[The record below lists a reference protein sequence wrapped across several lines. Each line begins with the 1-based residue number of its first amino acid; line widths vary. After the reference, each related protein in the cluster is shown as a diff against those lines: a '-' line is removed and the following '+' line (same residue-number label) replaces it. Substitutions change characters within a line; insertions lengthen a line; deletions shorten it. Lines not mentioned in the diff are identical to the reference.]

1 MNTTHIKAA
10 DRGARF
16 YPPMTRERLLAVGL
30 EPPASCRAA
39 VGFRAIIN
47 GPEYS
52 LVPNRIDFH
61 QRDEALLHWSQTV
74 MTQHI
79 NTLVR
84 QHKAVLLKTS
94 DVFTFDEDLCHCAVS
109 GNASHGYLYA
119 AFWRE

>member
-16 YPPMTRERLLAVGL
+16 YPPITRERLLAVGL

-39 VGFRAIIN
+39 VGFRAIIE
-47 GPEYS
+47 GAEYS
-52 LVPNRIDFH
+52 LIPGLIGFH
-61 QRDEALLHWSQTV
+61 QRDEDLLRWSQTV
-74 MTQHI
+74 MTRHI

-84 QHKAVLLKTS
+84 QHKAVLFKTS
-94 DVFTFDEDLCHCAVS
+94 DVFTFDEDQCHCAVS
-109 GNASHGYLYA
+109 GNASYGYLYA